1 MEILLVVLLIVI
13 SVASK
18 SRKNS
23 QAAVRAHQRTAAA
36 RPEPASRPQPAAASS
51 PRQAQPKVEKL
62 KLEDF
67 DADEADEWDGSIEM
81 APETPHTHEGKEAPC
96 PAEERAKP
104 RPHPATQHQETPD
117 LACDTVPGLTL
128 NFSNSQ
134 SLVQGVIMGEVLR
147 RPEFK
152 NGRRVIH

>member
-36 RPEPASRPQPAAASS
+36 RPAPPSKPQPAAVAS
-51 PRQAQPKVEKL
+51 PKQM
-62 KLEDF
+62 EDF
-67 DADEADEWDGSIEM
+67 DSDEADSWDGSIEM
-81 APETPHTHEGKEAPC
+81 APEPPHTHEGKDVSC
-96 PAEERAKP
+96 PEEERAKP
-104 RPHPATQHQETPD
+104 RPHPALQHQEMPD

-128 NFSNSQ
+128 DFSNSQ

>member
-1 MEILLVVLLIVI
+1 ME
-13 SVASK
+13 
-18 SRKNS
+18 
-23 QAAVRAHQRTAAA
+23 Q
-36 RPEPASRPQPAAASS
+36 
-51 PRQAQPKVEKL
+51 L

-67 DADEADEWDGSIEM
+67 DSDEADEWDGSIEM

-128 NFSNSQ
+128 NFSDSQ

>member
-23 QAAVRAHQRTAAA
+23 QTAVRAHQRTAAA
-36 RPEPASRPQPAAASS
+36 RPEPASRPQPSAASS
-51 PRQAQPKVEKL
+51 PRQAQPKVEQL

-67 DADEADEWDGSIEM
+67 DSDEADEWDGSIEM

-104 RPHPATQHQETPD
+104 RPHPATQHQETSD

-128 NFSNSQ
+128 NFSDSQ

>member
-23 QAAVRAHQRTAAA
+23 QAAVRAHQRTA
-36 RPEPASRPQPAAASS
+36 RPAPASKPQPAAVAS
-51 PRQAQPKVEKL
+51 PKQMQPKAEQL
-62 KLEDF
+62 KMEDF
-67 DADEADEWDGSIEM
+67 DSDDADSWDGSIEM
-81 APETPHTHEGKEAPC
+81 APETPHTHEGKDASC
-96 PAEERAKP
+96 PEEERAKP
-104 RPHPATQHQETPD
+104 RPHPALHHQEMPD
-117 LACDTVPGLTL
+117 LACDTAPGLTL

>member
-51 PRQAQPKVEKL
+51 PRQAQPKVEQL

-128 NFSNSQ
+128 NFSDSQ

>member
-36 RPEPASRPQPAAASS
+36 RPAPASRPQPAAASS
-51 PRQAQPKVEKL
+51 PRQAQPKVEQL

-128 NFSNSQ
+128 NFSDSQ

>member
-36 RPEPASRPQPAAASS
+36 RPAPASRPQPAAASS
-51 PRQAQPKVEKL
+51 PRQAQPKVEQL

-128 NFSNSQ
+128 NFSDSQ
-134 SLVQGVIMGEVLR
+134 SLVQGVIMSEVLR

>member
-36 RPEPASRPQPAAASS
+36 RPAPASKPQPAAVAS
-51 PRQAQPKVEKL
+51 PKQMQPKAEQL
-62 KLEDF
+62 KMEDF
-67 DADEADEWDGSIEM
+67 DSDDADSWDGSIEM
-81 APETPHTHEGKEAPC
+81 APETPHTHEGKDASC
-96 PAEERAKP
+96 PEEERAKP
-104 RPHPATQHQETPD
+104 RPHPALHHQEMPD

-128 NFSNSQ
+128 NFSNRQ

>member
-51 PRQAQPKVEKL
+51 PRQAQPKVEQL

-67 DADEADEWDGSIEM
+67 DSDEADEWDGSIEM
-81 APETPHTHEGKEAPC
+81 ASETPHTHEGKEAPC

>member
-36 RPEPASRPQPAAASS
+36 RPAPASGPQPAAASS
-51 PRQAQPKVEKL
+51 PRQAQPKVEQL

-128 NFSNSQ
+128 NFSDSQ
-134 SLVQGVIMGEVLR
+134 RLVQGVIMGEVLR

>member
-23 QAAVRAHQRTAAA
+23 QAAVRARQRTAAA
-36 RPEPASRPQPAAASS
+36 RPAPASGPQPAAASS
-51 PRQAQPKVEKL
+51 PRQAQPKVEQL

-117 LACDTVPGLTL
+117 LACDTVPGLAL
-128 NFSNSQ
+128 NFSDSQ

>member
-51 PRQAQPKVEKL
+51 PRQAQPKVEQL

-67 DADEADEWDGSIEM
+67 DSDEADEWDGSIEM

-128 NFSNSQ
+128 NFSDSQ

>member
-36 RPEPASRPQPAAASS
+36 RPAPASRPQSAAALS
-51 PRQAQPKVEKL
+51 PRQAQPKVEQL

-128 NFSNSQ
+128 NFSDSQ

>member
-36 RPEPASRPQPAAASS
+36 RPAPASKPQPAAVAS
-51 PRQAQPKVEKL
+51 PKQAQPKVEQL
-62 KLEDF
+62 KMEDF
-67 DADEADEWDGSIEM
+67 DSGEADGWEGSIQMPSE
-81 APETPHTHEGKEAPC
+81 PPHTHEGKDPSC
-96 PAEERAKP
+96 PAQERAKP
-104 RPHPATQHQETPD
+104 RPHPASQHREMPD

-128 NFSNSQ
+128 DFSNSQ

>member
-1 MEILLVVLLIVI
+1 M
-13 SVASK
+13 
-18 SRKNS
+18 NS
-23 QAAVRAHQRTAAA
+23 TATNHDATSA
-36 RPEPASRPQPAAASS
+36 MPTTQNMPPAYSPE
-51 PRQAQPKVEKL
+51 
-62 KLEDF
+62 
-67 DADEADEWDGSIEM
+67 
-81 APETPHTHEGKEAPC
+81 
-96 PAEERAKP
+96 EERAKP
-104 RPHPATQHQETPD
+104 RPHPALQHQEMPD

>member
-51 PRQAQPKVEKL
+51 PRQAQPKVEQL

-128 NFSNSQ
+128 NFSDSQ

-147 RPEFK
+147 RQEFK

>member
-36 RPEPASRPQPAAASS
+36 RPAPASGPQSAAASS
-51 PRQAQPKVEKL
+51 PRQAQPKVEQL

-67 DADEADEWDGSIEM
+67 DSDEADEWDGSIEM

-128 NFSNSQ
+128 NFSDSQ

>member
-36 RPEPASRPQPAAASS
+36 RPAPASRPQSAAASS
-51 PRQAQPKVEKL
+51 PRQAQPKVEQL

-67 DADEADEWDGSIEM
+67 DSDEADEWDGSIEM

-128 NFSNSQ
+128 NFSDSQ

>member
-1 MEILLVVLLIVI
+1 MEVILLFILIIAINAV
-13 SVASK
+13 SHKASNDKKKRQVA
-18 SRKNS
+18 
-23 QAAVRAHQRTAAA
+23 ARAHQCAVV
-36 RPEPASRPQPAAASS
+36 RPEPKPVLQTEPVQSKTVRAEA
-51 PRQAQPKVEKL
+51 EN
-62 KLEDF
+62 F
-67 DADEADEWDGSIEM
+67 DSDEADEWDGSIEE
-81 APETPHTHEGKEAPC
+81 APQTPHTHEGKDASC

-104 RPHPATQHQETPD
+104 RPHPAMQHQEMPD

-134 SLVQGVIMGEVLR
+134 SLVQGVIMSEVLR

>member
-36 RPEPASRPQPAAASS
+36 RPAPASRPQSAAASS
-51 PRQAQPKVEKL
+51 PRQAQPKVEQL

-67 DADEADEWDGSIEM
+67 DSDEADEWDGSIEM

-104 RPHPATQHQETPD
+104 RPHPALQHQETPD

-128 NFSNSQ
+128 DCSNSQ

>member
-51 PRQAQPKVEKL
+51 PRQAQPKVEQL

-67 DADEADEWDGSIEM
+67 DSDEADEWDGSIEM
-81 APETPHTHEGKEAPC
+81 APETPHTHEGKEALC

-128 NFSNSQ
+128 NFSDSQ